1 MKKMSLKNLQL
12 NKKAISNFNV
22 FGGRPPQS
30 HTCGQTDAHEPD
42 EPDHVWFTD
51 GDQHACKTF

>member
-1 MKKMSLKNLQL
+1 MKRRQFKNLEL
-12 NKKAISNFNV
+12 NKKAISTFNV
-22 FGGRPPQS
+22 VGGKAPHS
-30 HTCGQTDAHEPD
+30 HRCGQTDAHEPD